1 MRQGGE
7 NTLQNICGL
16 YVEINKDGTIKRN
29 LTVKSGETIK
39 LERTTVNDEIIAFSE
54 LNFKYYAELLEH
66 IENMCE
72 KSFVEITDGDFGE
85 AGIDVDA
92 YAEILKTVHKL
103 IEALE
108 ESNPLHGTLL
118 RTLLE
123 DQIPPD
129 DSSAMYLINSE
140 AKITD
145 CLSSVMRL
153 QFLIND
159 ILYDLRNG
167 TSLDMEQKYSIF
179 KTAEFT
185 QIQIL
190 DKRITSQYRFR
201 SLIDYYIF
209 LMMRFIE
216 NQPSVVLCQC
226 CGKYFIPKTKR
237 TTLYCDRIIRNGK
250 TCKQIA
256 PALKH
261 KRNAARDS
269 VIQTFDR
276 TKRKMYKR
284 FERTNDFSNKT
295 ANSLTLTQY
304 YDWLNRAEQAR
315 KAYLADKISAEE
327 AIEIITVE

>member
-1 MRQGGE
+1 M
-7 NTLQNICGL
+7 QNICGL
-16 YVEINKDGTIKRN
+16 YVEVNGDGVIKRN

-39 LERTTVNDEIIAFSE
+39 LKSTTVNDEIIAFSE
-54 LNFKYYAELLEH
+54 LNFKYYAELLER

-72 KSFVEITDGDFGE
+72 KSYVEMTNGDFGE
-85 AGIDVDA
+85 AGIDIDA
-92 YAEILKTVHKL
+92 YAEILQTVHKL

-123 DQIPPD
+123 DQLPPD
-129 DSSAMYLINSE
+129 DGSAMYLVNSE

-145 CLSSVMRL
+145 CLSSVMKL

-159 ILYDLRNG
+159 ILYDLRCG
-167 TSLDMEQKYSIF
+167 TPLDMEQKYSIF
-179 KTAEFT
+179 KTTELT
-185 QIQIL
+185 QIQTL
-190 DKRITSQYRFR
+190 GEKITVQYRFR

-216 NQPSVVLCQC
+216 NQPSVNLCQC

-237 TTLYCDRIIRNGK
+237 TTLYCDRIIRNNK

-261 KRNAARDS
+261 KRDAARDS

-284 FERTNDFSNKT
+284 FERTNDSYKAT
-295 ANSLTLTQY
+295 SNSLTLTQY
-304 YDWLNRAEQAR
+304 YDWLGKAEQAR
-315 KAYLADKISAEE
+315 NAYLADKMSAEE
-327 AIEIITVE
+327 ALSIITAE

>member
-1 MRQGGE
+1 M
-7 NTLQNICGL
+7 QNICGL
-16 YVEINKDGTIKRN
+16 YVEVNWDGVIKRN

-72 KSFVEITDGDFGE
+72 DSYVEVTDGDFGE
-85 AGIDVDA
+85 AGIDIDA
-92 YAEILKTVHKL
+92 YTEILKTVHKL

-123 DQIPPD
+123 DQLPPD
-129 DSSAMYLINSE
+129 DGSAMYLINSE

-145 CLSSVMRL
+145 CLSSVMQL

-159 ILYDLRNG
+159 ILYDFRSG
-167 TSLDMEQKYSIF
+167 TPLDMENKYSIF

-185 QIQIL
+185 QIQTL
-190 DKRITSQYRFR
+190 GEKVTVQYRFR

-216 NQPSVVLCQC
+216 DQPSVNLCLC

-261 KRNAARDS
+261 KRDAAQDS
-269 VIQTFDR
+269 VIETFDR

-284 FERTNDFSNKT
+284 LERADYSSRLL
-295 ANSLTLTQY
+295 AHGLTPTQY
-304 YDWLNRAEQAR
+304 YDWLGKAQLAR
-315 KAYLADKISAEE
+315 NEYLAGKISAEE
-327 AIEIITVE
+327 ALGIITVE

>member
-1 MRQGGE
+1 M
-7 NTLQNICGL
+7 QNICGL
-16 YVEINKDGTIKRN
+16 YVEINKDGTLKRN
-29 LTVKSGETIK
+29 LTVKNGETIK

-85 AGIDVDA
+85 AGIGIDA
-92 YAEILKTVHKL
+92 YTKILKTVHKL

-108 ESNPLHGTLL
+108 ESNSLHGTLL

-123 DQIPPD
+123 DQLPPD
-129 DSSAMYLINSE
+129 DGSAMYLINSE

-153 QFLIND
+153 QFIIND
-159 ILYDLRNG
+159 ILYDLRSG
-167 TSLDMEQKYSIF
+167 TPLDMENKYSIF
-179 KTAEFT
+179 KSAAFT
-185 QIQIL
+185 QIQTL
-190 DKRITSQYRFR
+190 GEKVTVQYRFR

-209 LMMRFIE
+209 LMMRFIA
-216 NQPSVVLCQC
+216 NQPSVNLCQC

-237 TTLYCDRIIRNGK
+237 TTLYCDRIIRNNK

-261 KRNAARDS
+261 KRDAARDS
-269 VIQTFDR
+269 VIETFER

-284 FERTNDFSNKT
+284 FERTNYFSNAT
-295 ANSLTLTQY
+295 ANSHTLTQY
-304 YDWLNRAEQAR
+304 YDWLSKAEQAR

>member
-1 MRQGGE
+1 M
-7 NTLQNICGL
+7 QNICGL
-16 YVEINKDGTIKRN
+16 YVEINKDGTLKRN
-29 LTVKSGETIK
+29 LTVKNGETIK
-39 LERTTVNDEIIAFSE
+39 LKNTTVNDEIIAFSE

-72 KSFVEITDGDFGE
+72 DSYVEVTDGDFGE

-92 YAEILKTVHKL
+92 YAEILKTVNEL
-103 IEALE
+103 IAVLE
-108 ESNPLHGTLL
+108 ESNPLHGTLM

-129 DSSAMYLINSE
+129 DGSAMYLINSE

-145 CLSSVMRL
+145 CLSSVMKL

-159 ILYDLRNG
+159 ILYDLRCG
-167 TSLDMEQKYSIF
+167 TLLDMEQKYSIF

-185 QIQIL
+185 QIQTF
-190 DKRITSQYRFR
+190 DKRITAQYRFR

-209 LMMRFIE
+209 LMMRFVE
-216 NQPSVVLCQC
+216 NHPNVALCQC
-226 CGKYFIPKTKR
+226 CGKCFIPKTKR
-237 TTLYCDRIIRNGK
+237 TTLYCDRIIRNNK

-261 KRNAARDS
+261 KRDAARDS

-295 ANSLTLTQY
+295 ANSLSLMQY
-304 YDWLNRAEQAR
+304 YDWLGKAEQAR
-315 KAYLADKISAEE
+315 NEYLAGRISTEE
-327 AIEIITVE
+327 AIKIITVE

>member
-1 MRQGGE
+1 M
-7 NTLQNICGL
+7 QNICGL
-16 YVEINKDGTIKRN
+16 YVSVNDNGTIKRN
-29 LTVKSGETIK
+29 LTVKNGETID
-39 LERTTVNDEIIAFSE
+39 LASTTVNDEIIAFSE

-72 KSFVEITDGDFGE
+72 DSYVEVTDGDFGE
-85 AGIDVDA
+85 AGIDIDA
-92 YAEILKTVHKL
+92 YTEILKTVHKL

-129 DSSAMYLINSE
+129 DGSAMYLINSE

-145 CLSSVMRL
+145 CLSSVMQL

-167 TSLDMEQKYSIF
+167 SPLDMENKYSIF

-185 QIQIL
+185 QIQTL
-190 DKRITSQYRFR
+190 GEKTTVQYRFR

-216 NQPSVVLCQC
+216 NQPSVTLCQC

-261 KRNAARDS
+261 KRDASRDS
-269 VIQTFDR
+269 VIETFDR
-276 TKRKMYKR
+276 TKKKMYKR
-284 FERTNDFSNKT
+284 FERTNDFSHT
-295 ANSLTLTQY
+295 SANALTITQY
-304 YDWLNRAEQAR
+304 YDWLSKAEQAR
-315 KAYLADKISAEE
+315 NAYLAEKISAEE
-327 AIEIITVE
+327 ALEIIIVE

>member
-1 MRQGGE
+1 M
-7 NTLQNICGL
+7 QNICGL
-16 YVEINKDGTIKRN
+16 YVSVNDNGTIKRN

-39 LERTTVNDEIIAFSE
+39 LEHTTVNDEIIAFSE

-72 KSFVEITDGDFGE
+72 DSYVEVTDGDFGE

-108 ESNPLHGTLL
+108 EYNPLHGTLL

-123 DQIPPD
+123 DRLPPD
-129 DSSAMYLINSE
+129 DGSAMYLINSE

-145 CLSSVMRL
+145 CLSSVMKL

-167 TSLDMEQKYSIF
+167 SPLDTENKYSIF

-185 QIQIL
+185 QIQTL
-190 DKRITSQYRFR
+190 GEKTTVQYRFR

-216 NQPSVVLCQC
+216 NQPSVTLCQC
-226 CGKYFIPKTKR
+226 CGKYFFPKTKR
-237 TTLYCDRIIRNGK
+237 ITLYCDRIIRDNK

-261 KRNAARDS
+261 KRDAARDS
-269 VIQTFDR
+269 VIETFDR

-284 FERTNDFSNKT
+284 FERTNDSSKAT

-304 YDWLNRAEQAR
+304 YDWLGKSQQAR
-315 KAYLADKISAEE
+315 DEYLANKISAEE
-327 AIEIITVE
+327 ALGIITVE

>member
-1 MRQGGE
+1 MQK
-7 NTLQNICGL
+7 ICGL
-16 YVEINKDGTIKRN
+16 YVEVNKDGTIKRN

-39 LERTTVNDEIIAFSE
+39 LKNTTVNDEIIAFSE
-54 LNFKYYAELLEH
+54 LNFKYYGELLEY

-72 KSFVEITDGDFGE
+72 DSYVEVTDGDFGE
-85 AGIDVDA
+85 AGIDIDA
-92 YAEILKTVHKL
+92 YTKILKTVHKL

-129 DSSAMYLINSE
+129 DGSAMYLINSE

-145 CLSSVMRL
+145 CLSSVMKL

-159 ILYDLRNG
+159 ILYDLRSG
-167 TSLDMEQKYSIF
+167 TPLDMENKYSIF

-185 QIQIL
+185 QIQTL
-190 DKRITSQYRFR
+190 SKKITVQYRFR

-216 NQPSVVLCQC
+216 NQPNVTICQC

-237 TTLYCDRIIRNGK
+237 ITLYCDRIIRDNK

-261 KRNAARDS
+261 KRDAAQDS
-269 VIQTFDR
+269 VIETFDR

-284 FERTNDFSNKT
+284 FERADYSSHLL
-295 ANSLTLTQY
+295 AHSLTPTQY
-304 YDWLNRAEQAR
+304 YDWLSKAEQAR
-315 KAYLADKISAEE
+315 NAYLAGKISAEE
-327 AIEIITVE
+327 ALEIIIVE

>member
-1 MRQGGE
+1 M
-7 NTLQNICGL
+7 QNICGL
-16 YVEINKDGTIKRN
+16 YVEVNEDGTIKRN
-29 LTVKSGETIK
+29 LIVKSGETIK
-39 LERTTVNDEIIAFSE
+39 LENTTVNDEIIAFSE

-72 KSFVEITDGDFGE
+72 DSYVEVTDGDFGE
-85 AGIDVDA
+85 AGIDFDA
-92 YAEILKTVHKL
+92 YTEILQTVHKL

-123 DQIPPD
+123 DQLPPD
-129 DSSAMYLINSE
+129 DGSAMYLINSE

-145 CLSSVMRL
+145 CLSSVMKL

-159 ILYDLRNG
+159 ILYDLRYG
-167 TSLDMEQKYSIF
+167 TPLDLEQKYSIF

-185 QIQIL
+185 QIQTL
-190 DKRITSQYRFR
+190 SKRISVQYRFR

-209 LMMRFIE
+209 LMMRFIA
-216 NQPSVVLCQC
+216 NQPNVTLCQC

-237 TTLYCDRIIRNGK
+237 TTLYCDRIIRNNK

-261 KRNAARDS
+261 KRDAARDS

-284 FERTNDFSNKT
+284 FERTNDFSNAT
-295 ANSLTLTQY
+295 ANSFSLTQY
-304 YDWLNRAEQAR
+304 YDWLSRAEKAR
-315 KAYLADKISAEE
+315 KAYLAGKITAEE
-327 AIEIITVE
+327 ALEIITVE

>member
-1 MRQGGE
+1 MG
-7 NTLQNICGL
+7 
-16 YVEINKDGTIKRN
+16 
-29 LTVKSGETIK
+29 
-39 LERTTVNDEIIAFSE
+39 RTTVNDEIIAFSE

-72 KSFVEITDGDFGE
+72 DSYVEITDGDFGE

-103 IEALE
+103 IGTLE

-123 DQIPPD
+123 DLLPPD
-129 DSSAMYLINSE
+129 DGSAMYLINSE

-159 ILYDLRNG
+159 ILYDLRSG
-167 TSLDMEQKYSIF
+167 TPLDMENKYSIF
-179 KTAEFT
+179 KSAEFT
-185 QIQIL
+185 QIQTL
-190 DKRITSQYRFR
+190 GEKVTVQYRFR

-216 NQPSVVLCQC
+216 NQPNVTICQC

-237 TTLYCDRIIRNGK
+237 TTLYCDRIIRDNK

-261 KRNAARDS
+261 KRDAARDS

-276 TKRKMYKR
+276 TKKKMYKR
-284 FERTNDFSNKT
+284 FERTNDSSKAT
-295 ANSLTLTQY
+295 ANSHTLTQY
-304 YDWLNRAEQAR
+304 Y
-315 KAYLADKISAEE
+315 
-327 AIEIITVE
+327 

>member
-1 MRQGGE
+1 M
-7 NTLQNICGL
+7 QNICGL
-16 YVEINKDGTIKRN
+16 YVSVNNDGAIKRN
-29 LTVKSGETIK
+29 LTVKNGETIK

-72 KSFVEITDGDFGE
+72 ESYVEMTDGDFGE

-92 YAEILKTVHKL
+92 YAVILRTVHNL
-103 IEALE
+103 IAVLE

-129 DSSAMYLINSE
+129 DGSAMYLVNSE

-145 CLSSVMRL
+145 CLSSVMQL

-167 TSLDMEQKYSIF
+167 TPLDLEQKYSIF

-185 QIQIL
+185 QIQTLGEEVIV
-190 DKRITSQYRFR
+190 QYRFR

-216 NQPSVVLCQC
+216 NQPSVTLCQC

-237 TTLYCDRIIRNGK
+237 TTLYCDRIIRNNK

-261 KRNAARDS
+261 KRDAARDS

-284 FERTNDFSNKT
+284 FERTNDSSKAT

-304 YDWLNRAEQAR
+304 YDWLSRAEQAR
-315 KAYLADKISAEE
+315 DEYLTGKISSEE
-327 AIEIITVE
+327 ALRIITAE

>member
-1 MRQGGE
+1 MR
-7 NTLQNICGL
+7 NICGL
-16 YVEINKDGTIKRN
+16 YVSVNDDGTIKRN

-39 LERTTVNDEIIAFSE
+39 MERTTVNDEIIAFSE

-72 KSFVEITDGDFGE
+72 DSYVEITDGDFGE

-103 IEALE
+103 IGALE

-123 DQIPPD
+123 DQLPPD
-129 DSSAMYLINSE
+129 DGSAMYLINSE

-145 CLSSVMRL
+145 CLSSVMQL

-159 ILYDLRNG
+159 ILYDLRSG

-185 QIQIL
+185 QIQTF
-190 DKRITSQYRFR
+190 DKRITAQYRFR

-209 LMMRFIE
+209 LMMRFVE
-216 NQPSVVLCQC
+216 NHPNIALCQC
-226 CGKYFIPKTKR
+226 CGKCFIPKTKR
-237 TTLYCDRIIRNGK
+237 TTLYCDRIIRNNK

-261 KRNAARDS
+261 NRDVARDS

-284 FERTNDFSNKT
+284 FERTNDFST
-295 ANSLTLTQY
+295 ATTNSLSLAQY
-304 YDWLNRAEQAR
+304 YDWLSKAEQAR
-315 KAYLADKISAEE
+315 KAYLAGKISAEK
-327 AIEIITVE
+327 ALEIIIVE

>member
-1 MRQGGE
+1 M
-7 NTLQNICGL
+7 QNICGL
-16 YVEINKDGTIKRN
+16 YVSVSDDGTIKRN

-39 LERTTVNDEIIAFSE
+39 LKNTTVNDEIIAFSE

-72 KSFVEITDGDFGE
+72 DSYVEITDGDFGE

-92 YAEILKTVHKL
+92 YAEILQTVNEL
-103 IEALE
+103 IAVLE

-129 DSSAMYLINSE
+129 DGSAMYLINSE

-145 CLSSVMRL
+145 GLSSVMKL

-159 ILYDLRNG
+159 ILYDLRSG
-167 TSLDMEQKYSIF
+167 TPLDLEQKYSIF

-185 QIQIL
+185 QVQTL
-190 DKRITSQYRFR
+190 GEKVTVQYRFR

-216 NQPSVVLCQC
+216 NQPNVTICQC

-237 TTLYCDRIIRNGK
+237 TTLYCDRIIRNGR

-261 KRNAARDS
+261 KRNASRDS

-284 FERTNDFSNKT
+284 FERTNDFSNVT
-295 ANSLTLTQY
+295 ANTLSLTQY
-304 YDWLNRAEQAR
+304 YDWLGKAQQAR
-315 KAYLADKISAEE
+315 DEYISGKTSAEE
-327 AIEIITVE
+327 ALEIITVE

>member
-1 MRQGGE
+1 M
-7 NTLQNICGL
+7 QNICGL
-16 YVEINKDGTIKRN
+16 YVEINKDGTLKRN

-39 LERTTVNDEIIAFSE
+39 LKNTTVNDEIIAFSE

-66 IENMCE
+66 TENMCE
-72 KSFVEITDGDFGE
+72 DSYVEITDGDFGE

-92 YAEILKTVHKL
+92 YAEILQTVNEL
-103 IEALE
+103 IAVLE

-123 DQIPPD
+123 DQLPPD
-129 DSSAMYLINSE
+129 DGSAMYLINSE

-145 CLSSVMRL
+145 CLSSVMRM

-159 ILYDLRNG
+159 ILYDLRSG
-167 TSLDMEQKYSIF
+167 TPLDMENKYSIF
-179 KTAEFT
+179 KSAAFT
-185 QIQIL
+185 QIQTL
-190 DKRITSQYRFR
+190 GEKVTVQYRFR
-201 SLIDYYIF
+201 SPIDYYIF

-216 NQPSVVLCQC
+216 NHPSVTLCQC

-237 TTLYCDRIIRNGK
+237 TTLYCDRIIRNNK

-261 KRNAARDS
+261 KRDAARDS
-269 VIQTFDR
+269 VIETFDR

-284 FERTNDFSNKT
+284 FERTNDFSNAT
-295 ANSLTLTQY
+295 ANSLSLTQY
-304 YDWLNRAEQAR
+304 YDWLDKAEQAR
-315 KAYLADKISAEE
+315 NEYLAGKISAEE
-327 AIEIITVE
+327 ALEIIIVE

>member
-1 MRQGGE
+1 M
-7 NTLQNICGL
+7 QNICGL
-16 YVEINKDGTIKRN
+16 YVEVNEDGTIKRN

-66 IENMCE
+66 IDNMCE
-72 KSFVEITDGDFGE
+72 DSYVEVTDGNFGE

-123 DQIPPD
+123 DQLPPD
-129 DSSAMYLINSE
+129 DGSAMYLINSE

-145 CLSSVMRL
+145 CLSSVMKL

-159 ILYDLRNG
+159 ILYDLRCG
-167 TSLDMEQKYSIF
+167 TPLDMEDKYSIF

-185 QIQIL
+185 QIQTL
-190 DKRITSQYRFR
+190 SKKITVQYRFR

-216 NQPSVVLCQC
+216 NQPSVTLCQC

-237 TTLYCDRIIRNGK
+237 TTLYCDRIIRNNK
-250 TCKQIA
+250 TCKQLA

-261 KRNAARDS
+261 KRDAAQDS

-284 FERTNDFSNKT
+284 FERTNDSSKAT
-295 ANSLTLTQY
+295 SNSLSFEQY
-304 YDWLNRAEQAR
+304 YDWLDKAEQAR
-315 KAYLADKISAEE
+315 DDYLAGKMSAEE
-327 AIEIITVE
+327 TLRIITVV

>member
-1 MRQGGE
+1 M
-7 NTLQNICGL
+7 QNICGL
-16 YVEINKDGTIKRN
+16 YVSVSDDGTIKRN
-29 LTVKSGETIK
+29 LTVKNGETIK
-39 LERTTVNDEIIAFSE
+39 LKNTTVNDEIIAFSE

-72 KSFVEITDGDFGE
+72 DSYVEVTDGDFGE
-85 AGIDVDA
+85 AGIDIDA
-92 YAEILKTVHKL
+92 YTEILKTVHKL

-129 DSSAMYLINSE
+129 DGSVMYLINSE

-145 CLSSVMRL
+145 CLSSVMQL

-159 ILYDLRNG
+159 ILYDLRSG
-167 TSLDMEQKYSIF
+167 TPLDMEQKYSIF

-185 QIQIL
+185 QIQTL

-216 NQPSVVLCQC
+216 SQPNVALCNC

-237 TTLYCDRIIRNGK
+237 TTLYCDRIIRNNK

-261 KRNAARDS
+261 KRDAARDS

-284 FERTNDFSNKT
+284 FERTNDFSNAT
-295 ANSLTLTQY
+295 ANTLSLTQY
-304 YDWLNRAEQAR
+304 YDWLGKAEQAR
-315 KAYLADKISAEE
+315 NEYLAGKISAEE
-327 AIEIITVE
+327 ALEIITVE

>member
-1 MRQGGE
+1 M
-7 NTLQNICGL
+7 QNICGL
-16 YVEINKDGTIKRN
+16 YVSVSDDGTIKRN
-29 LTVKSGETIK
+29 LTVKNGETIELK
-39 LERTTVNDEIIAFSE
+39 NTTVNDEIIAFSE
-54 LNFKYYAELLEH
+54 LNFKYYAEIVEL
-66 IENMCE
+66 IENMSE
-72 KSFVEITDGDFGE
+72 NSYVEATDGDYGE

-92 YAEILKTVHKL
+92 YVVILQTVHKL

-129 DSSAMYLINSE
+129 NGSAMYLINSE

-145 CLSSVMRL
+145 CLSSVMKL
-153 QFLIND
+153 QFLIDD

-167 TSLDMEQKYSIF
+167 TPLYMENKYRIF

-185 QIQIL
+185 QIQTL
-190 DKRITSQYRFR
+190 NKKITVQYRFR
-201 SLIDYYIF
+201 SPIDYYIF

-216 NQPSVVLCQC
+216 SQPNVAFCQC

-237 TTLYCDRIIRNGK
+237 ITLYCDRIIRDNK
-250 TCKQIA
+250 TCKQLA

-261 KRNAARDS
+261 KRDATQDS
-269 VIQTFDR
+269 VIETFDR

-284 FERTNDFSNKT
+284 LERADYSSRLL
-295 ANSLTLTQY
+295 AHGLTPTQY
-304 YDWLNRAEQAR
+304 YAWLDKAEQAR
-315 KAYLADKISAEE
+315 NEYLAGKISAEE
-327 AIEIITVE
+327 ALKIITAE

>member
-7 NTLQNICGL
+7 NPLQNICGL
-16 YVEINKDGTIKRN
+16 YVSVNDNGTIKRN

-39 LERTTVNDEIIAFSE
+39 VERTTVNDEIIAFSE

-72 KSFVEITDGDFGE
+72 DSYVEVTDGDFEE
-85 AGIDVDA
+85 AGIDIDA
-92 YAEILKTVHKL
+92 YTEILKTVHKL
-103 IEALE
+103 IGALE

-123 DQIPPD
+123 DQLPPD
-129 DSSAMYLINSE
+129 DGSAMYLINSE

-167 TSLDMEQKYSIF
+167 TPLDLEQKYNIF

-185 QIQIL
+185 QIQTL
-190 DKRITSQYRFR
+190 NKKITVQYRFR

-216 NQPSVVLCQC
+216 NQPSVTLCQC

-237 TTLYCDRIIRNGK
+237 TTLYCDRIIRDGK

-261 KRNAARDS
+261 KRDASRDS

-284 FERTNDFSNKT
+284 FERTNDFSNAT
-295 ANSLTLTQY
+295 ANTLSLTQY
-304 YDWLNRAEQAR
+304 YDWLGKAEQAR
-315 KAYLADKISAEE
+315 NEYLAGKISAEE
-327 AIEIITVE
+327 ALEIIIVE

>member
-1 MRQGGE
+1 M
-7 NTLQNICGL
+7 QNICGL
-16 YVEINKDGTIKRN
+16 YVSVNDNGTIKRN
-29 LTVKSGETIK
+29 LTVKNGEKIN
-39 LERTTVNDEIIAFSE
+39 LECTTVNDEIIAFSE

-72 KSFVEITDGDFGE
+72 DSYVEITDGDFGE

-92 YAEILKTVHKL
+92 YTEILKTVHKL
-103 IEALE
+103 IGALE
-108 ESNPLHGTLL
+108 ESNPLHGTLM

-123 DQIPPD
+123 DQLLPD
-129 DSSAMYLINSE
+129 DGSAMYLINSE

-159 ILYDLRNG
+159 MLYDLRSG
-167 TSLDMEQKYSIF
+167 TPLDMENKYSIF
-179 KTAEFT
+179 KSAEFT
-185 QIQIL
+185 QIQTL
-190 DKRITSQYRFR
+190 SKKITVQYRFR

-216 NQPSVVLCQC
+216 NHPNVTLCQC

-237 TTLYCDRIIRNGK
+237 TTLYCDRVIRDNK

-261 KRNAARDS
+261 KRDAARDS

-284 FERTNDFSNKT
+284 FERTNDFSNAT
-295 ANSLTLTQY
+295 ANTLSLTQY
-304 YDWLNRAEQAR
+304 YDWLGKAEQAR
-315 KAYLADKISAEE
+315 NEYLAGKISAEE
-327 AIEIITVE
+327 ALEIITVE

>member
-1 MRQGGE
+1 MQK
-7 NTLQNICGL
+7 ICGL
-16 YVEINKDGTIKRN
+16 YVEINKDGTLKRN
-29 LTVKSGETIK
+29 LAVKNGETIK

-72 KSFVEITDGDFGE
+72 DSYVEVTDGDFGE
-85 AGIDVDA
+85 AGIDIDA

-123 DQIPPD
+123 DQLPPD
-129 DSSAMYLINSE
+129 DGSAMYLINSE

-145 CLSSVMRL
+145 CLSSVMQL

-159 ILYDLRNG
+159 ILYDLRCG
-167 TSLDMEQKYSIF
+167 TPLDMENKYSIF
-179 KTAEFT
+179 RSAEFT
-185 QIQIL
+185 QIQTL
-190 DKRITSQYRFR
+190 GEKVTVQYRFR
-201 SLIDYYIF
+201 SPIDYYIF

-216 NQPSVVLCQC
+216 SQPSVTICQC

-261 KRNAARDS
+261 KRDAAQDS
-269 VIQTFDR
+269 VIETFDR

-284 FERTNDFSNKT
+284 LERADYSSRLL
-295 ANSLTLTQY
+295 AHGLTPTQY
-304 YDWLNRAEQAR
+304 YDWLDKAQLAR
-315 KAYLADKISAEE
+315 HEYLSGKISTKE
-327 AIEIITVE
+327 ALGIITVES

>member
-1 MRQGGE
+1 M
-7 NTLQNICGL
+7 QNICGL
-16 YVEINKDGTIKRN
+16 YVEINKDGTLKRN

-39 LERTTVNDEIIAFSE
+39 IKNTTVNDEIIAFSE

-66 IENMCE
+66 TENMCE
-72 KSFVEITDGDFGE
+72 DSYVEITDGDFGE

-92 YAEILKTVHKL
+92 YAEILQTVNEL
-103 IEALE
+103 IAVLE

-123 DQIPPD
+123 DQLPPD
-129 DSSAMYLINSE
+129 DGSAMYLINSE

-153 QFLIND
+153 QFLINN
-159 ILYDLRNG
+159 ILYDLRSG
-167 TSLDMEQKYSIF
+167 TPLDMENKYSIF
-179 KTAEFT
+179 KSAAFT
-185 QIQIL
+185 QIQTL
-190 DKRITSQYRFR
+190 GEKVTVQYRFR
-201 SLIDYYIF
+201 SPIDYYIF

-216 NQPSVVLCQC
+216 NHPSVTLCQC

-237 TTLYCDRIIRNGK
+237 TTLYCDRIIRNNK

-261 KRNAARDS
+261 KRDAARDS
-269 VIQTFDR
+269 VIETFDR

-284 FERTNDFSNKT
+284 FERTNDFSNAT
-295 ANSLTLTQY
+295 ANSLSLTQY
-304 YDWLNRAEQAR
+304 YDWLDKAEQAR
-315 KAYLADKISAEE
+315 NEYLAGKISAEE
-327 AIEIITVE
+327 ALEIIIVE

>member
-1 MRQGGE
+1 M
-7 NTLQNICGL
+7 QNICGL
-16 YVEINKDGTIKRN
+16 YVSVSDDGTIKRN
-29 LTVKSGETIK
+29 LTVKSGETID
-39 LERTTVNDEIIAFSE
+39 LASTTFNYEIIAFSE
-54 LNFKYYAELLEH
+54 LNFKYYAELLER

-72 KSFVEITDGDFGE
+72 ESYVEVTDGDFGE

-92 YAEILKTVHKL
+92 YTEILKTVHKL

-108 ESNPLHGTLL
+108 ESNSLHGTLL

-129 DSSAMYLINSE
+129 DGSVMYLINSE

-159 ILYDLRNG
+159 ILYDLRSG
-167 TSLDMEQKYSIF
+167 TPLDMEQKYSIF

-185 QIQIL
+185 QIQTL
-190 DKRITSQYRFR
+190 DEKITVQYRFR

-216 NQPSVVLCQC
+216 NQPNVTLCQC

-237 TTLYCDRIIRNGK
+237 TTLYCDRIIRNNK

-261 KRNAARDS
+261 KRDAAQDS

-284 FERTNDFSNKT
+284 FERTNDFSNAT

-304 YDWLNRAEQAR
+304 YDWLSKAEQAR
-315 KAYLADKISAEE
+315 KAYLAGKIAAEE
-327 AIEIITVE
+327 ALGIITVE

>member
-1 MRQGGE
+1 M
-7 NTLQNICGL
+7 QNICGL
-16 YVEINKDGTIKRN
+16 YVSVNDNGTIKRN
-29 LTVKSGETIK
+29 LTVKNGETIK
-39 LERTTVNDEIIAFSE
+39 LKNTTVNDEIIAFSE

-72 KSFVEITDGDFGE
+72 DSYVEMTDGDFGE

-123 DQIPPD
+123 DQLPPD
-129 DSSAMYLINSE
+129 DGSAMYLINSE

-159 ILYDLRNG
+159 ILYDLRSG
-167 TSLDMEQKYSIF
+167 TPLDMENKYSIF
-179 KTAEFT
+179 KSAEFT
-185 QIQIL
+185 QIQTL
-190 DKRITSQYRFR
+190 SKKITVQYRFR

-216 NQPSVVLCQC
+216 NHPNVTLCQC

-237 TTLYCDRIIRNGK
+237 TTLYCDRIIRNNK

-261 KRNAARDS
+261 KRDAAQDS
-269 VIQTFDR
+269 VIETFDR

-284 FERTNDFSNKT
+284 FERADYSSHLL
-295 ANSLTLTQY
+295 AHSLTPTQY
-304 YDWLNRAEQAR
+304 YDWLSKAEQAR
-315 KAYLADKISAEE
+315 KAYLAGKITAEE
-327 AIEIITVE
+327 ALEIITVE

>member
-1 MRQGGE
+1 M
-7 NTLQNICGL
+7 QNICGL
-16 YVEINKDGTIKRN
+16 YVEINKDGTLKRN

-39 LERTTVNDEIIAFSE
+39 LKNTMVNDEIIAFSE

-72 KSFVEITDGDFGE
+72 DSYVEVTDGDFGE

-92 YAEILKTVHKL
+92 YAEILQTVHKL
-103 IEALE
+103 IGALE
-108 ESNPLHGTLL
+108 ESNPLHGTLM

-123 DQIPPD
+123 DQLPPD
-129 DSSAMYLINSE
+129 DGSAMYLINSE

-145 CLSSVMRL
+145 CLSSVMQL

-159 ILYDLRNG
+159 ILYDLRSG
-167 TSLDMEQKYSIF
+167 TPLDMENKYSIF
-179 KTAEFT
+179 KSAAFT
-185 QIQIL
+185 QIQTL
-190 DKRITSQYRFR
+190 GEKVTVQYRFR

-209 LMMRFIE
+209 LMMWFIA
-216 NQPSVVLCQC
+216 NQPSVNLCQC

-237 TTLYCDRIIRNGK
+237 TTLYCDRIIRNNK

-261 KRNAARDS
+261 KRDAARDS

-284 FERTNDFSNKT
+284 FERTNDFSNAT
-295 ANSLTLTQY
+295 ANSLSLAQY
-304 YDWLNRAEQAR
+304 YDWLSKAEQAR
-315 KAYLADKISAEE
+315 KAYLAGKISAEE
-327 AIEIITVE
+327 ALEFITVE

>member
-1 MRQGGE
+1 M
-7 NTLQNICGL
+7 QNICGL
-16 YVEINKDGTIKRN
+16 YVSVNDNGTIKRN
-29 LTVKSGETIK
+29 LTVKNGETIK
-39 LERTTVNDEIIAFSE
+39 LKNTTVNDEIIAFSE

-85 AGIDVDA
+85 AGIDIDA
-92 YAEILKTVHKL
+92 YAEILKTVNEL
-103 IEALE
+103 IAVLE
-108 ESNPLHGTLL
+108 ESNPLHGTLM

-129 DSSAMYLINSE
+129 DGSAMYLINSE

-145 CLSSVMRL
+145 CLSSVMQL

-159 ILYDLRNG
+159 ILYDFRSG
-167 TSLDMEQKYSIF
+167 TPLDMENKYSIF

-185 QIQIL
+185 QIQTL
-190 DKRITSQYRFR
+190 RKKITVQYRFR

-209 LMMRFIE
+209 LMMRFVE
-216 NQPSVVLCQC
+216 NQPSVTLCQC

-237 TTLYCDRIIRNGK
+237 TTLYCDRIIRDGK

-261 KRNAARDS
+261 KRDASRDS

-284 FERTNDFSNKT
+284 FERADYSSHLL
-295 ANSLTLTQY
+295 AHGLTPTQY
-304 YDWLNRAEQAR
+304 YDWLGKAEQAR
-315 KAYLADKISAEE
+315 DEYLTGKISAEE
-327 AIEIITVE
+327 ALEIIIVE

>member
-1 MRQGGE
+1 M
-7 NTLQNICGL
+7 QNICGL

-29 LTVKSGETIK
+29 LTVKNGETIK
-39 LERTTVNDEIIAFSE
+39 LKNTTVNDEIIAFSE

-72 KSFVEITDGDFGE
+72 DSYVEVTDGNFGE

-92 YAEILKTVHKL
+92 YTEILQTVHKL

-108 ESNPLHGTLL
+108 ESNPMHGTLL
-118 RTLLE
+118 RTFLE

-129 DSSAMYLINSE
+129 DGSAMYLINSE

-145 CLSSVMRL
+145 CLSLVMQL

-159 ILYDLRNG
+159 ILYDLRSG
-167 TSLDMEQKYSIF
+167 TPLDTENKYSIF
-179 KTAEFT
+179 KSAEFT
-185 QIQIL
+185 QIQTL
-190 DKRITSQYRFR
+190 SKKITVQYRFR

-209 LMMRFIE
+209 LMMRFIA
-216 NQPSVVLCQC
+216 NQPNVTICQC

-237 TTLYCDRIIRNGK
+237 TTLYCDRIIRNNK

-261 KRNAARDS
+261 KRDAAQDS
-269 VIQTFDR
+269 VVETFDR

-284 FERTNDFSNKT
+284 FERTNDSSKAT

-304 YDWLNRAEQAR
+304 YDWLGKAEQAR
-315 KAYLADKISAEE
+315 NEYLASKISAEE
-327 AIEIITVE
+327 ALEIITAE

>member
-1 MRQGGE
+1 M
-7 NTLQNICGL
+7 QNICGL
-16 YVEINKDGTIKRN
+16 YVSVNDDGTIKRN

-39 LERTTVNDEIIAFSE
+39 VERTTVNDEIIAFSE

-72 KSFVEITDGDFGE
+72 DSYVEITDGDFGE

-103 IEALE
+103 IGALE

-123 DQIPPD
+123 DQLPPD
-129 DSSAMYLINSE
+129 DGSAMYLINSE

-145 CLSSVMRL
+145 CLSSVMQL

-159 ILYDLRNG
+159 ILYDLRSG

-185 QIQIL
+185 QIQTF
-190 DKRITSQYRFR
+190 DKRITAQYRFR

-209 LMMRFIE
+209 LMMRFVE
-216 NQPSVVLCQC
+216 NHPNVALCQC
-226 CGKYFIPKTKR
+226 CGKCFIPKTKR
-237 TTLYCDRIIRNGK
+237 TTLYCDRIIRNNK

-261 KRNAARDS
+261 KRDAARDS

-284 FERTNDFSNKT
+284 FERADYSSHLL
-295 ANSLTLTQY
+295 AHGLTPTQY
-304 YDWLNRAEQAR
+304 YDWLGKAEQAR
-315 KAYLADKISAEE
+315 DEYLTGKISAEE
-327 AIEIITVE
+327 ALEIIIVE

>member
-1 MRQGGE
+1 M
-7 NTLQNICGL
+7 QNICGL
-16 YVEINKDGTIKRN
+16 YVEINKDGTLKRN

-39 LERTTVNDEIIAFSE
+39 LKTTTVNDEIIAFSE

-66 IENMCE
+66 TENMCE
-72 KSFVEITDGDFGE
+72 DSYVEITDGDFGE

-92 YAEILKTVHKL
+92 YAEILQTVNEL
-103 IEALE
+103 IAVLE

-123 DQIPPD
+123 DQLPPD
-129 DSSAMYLINSE
+129 DGSAMYLINSE

-159 ILYDLRNG
+159 ILYDLRSG
-167 TSLDMEQKYSIF
+167 TPLDMENKYSIF
-179 KTAEFT
+179 KSAAFT
-185 QIQIL
+185 QIQTL
-190 DKRITSQYRFR
+190 GEKVTVQYRFR
-201 SLIDYYIF
+201 SPIDYYIF

-216 NQPSVVLCQC
+216 NHPSVTLCQC

-237 TTLYCDRIIRNGK
+237 TTLYCDRIIRNNK

-261 KRNAARDS
+261 KRDAARDS
-269 VIQTFDR
+269 VIETFDR

-284 FERTNDFSNKT
+284 FERTNDFSNAT
-295 ANSLTLTQY
+295 ANSLSLTQY
-304 YDWLNRAEQAR
+304 YDWLDKAEQAR
-315 KAYLADKISAEE
+315 NEYLAGKISAEE
-327 AIEIITVE
+327 ALEIIIVE